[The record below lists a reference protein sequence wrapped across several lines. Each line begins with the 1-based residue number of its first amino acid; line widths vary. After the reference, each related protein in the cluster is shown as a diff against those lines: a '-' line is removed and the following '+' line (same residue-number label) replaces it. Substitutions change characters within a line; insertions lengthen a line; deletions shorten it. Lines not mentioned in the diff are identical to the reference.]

1 MIKLVKNREPGRAL
15 ITVANHDSC
24 LDDPVVI
31 AGSLPFRFFRSE
43 LCRWSLGAKE
53 VSLFLCLTNFCLNL
67 VYQKK
72 VCHTNKF
79 WSKFFCYG
87 QVIPVIRGNGI
98 YQKAMDFALQE
109 LRKGCWLHIFPGK
122 NYNFIFLI
130 STLN

>member
-1 MIKLVKNREPGRAL
+1 MNDFFNYYQFYFLKEYLASVKCHNNETLIKLVKNREPGRAL

-24 LDDPVVI
+24 LDDPVVL
-31 AGSLPFRFFRSE
+31 AGSLPFRFFKSE

-53 VSLFLCLTNFCLNL
+53 
-67 VYQKK
+67 

-87 QVIPVIRGNGI
+87 QVIPIIRGNGI

-109 LRKGCWLHIFPGK
+109 LKKGCWLHIFPGR
-122 NYNFIFLI
+122 NYN
-130 STLN
+130 N